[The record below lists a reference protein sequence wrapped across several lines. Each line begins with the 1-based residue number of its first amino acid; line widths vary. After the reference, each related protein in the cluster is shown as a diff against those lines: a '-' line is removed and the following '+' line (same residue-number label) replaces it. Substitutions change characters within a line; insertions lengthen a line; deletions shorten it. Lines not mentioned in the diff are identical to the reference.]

1 MAYIDLSRRD
11 INVLQKIKDPEVDL
25 SATVFVD
32 PALPKDPHLSDPL
45 VYEQTAQKERD
56 IIWEFQ
62 KLEAQQFTILSSQP
76 PSATFIENFRS
87 CINKLSQIIEEHPD
101 YASARNNRAQALR
114 RLCSDSL
121 LVGNT
126 PQLRKALLQQLDE
139 TERQK
144 MALMI
149 LSDLDQ
155 AISLL
160 TPKRGRLG
168 MSQNASRTLAQAHTQ
183 RGAIYHL
190 TSKLMGQGTLSVPA
204 GRREEKW
211 TKLDFEEQASLDFA
225 KGGLYGNEIAK
236 GLAVGTNPT
245 AKLCGQ
251 MVREAMKKEYGQY
264 LVE

>member
-1 MAYIDLSRRD
+1 MAYLDLSRRD
-11 INVLQKIKDPEVDL
+11 INVLQKIKDPESEP
-25 SATVFVD
+25 SAAVYVD

-45 VYEQTAQKERD
+45 VYEQTAQRERD
-56 IIWEFQ
+56 IIREFQ

-76 PSATFIENFRS
+76 LSPAFIASFRS
-87 CINKLSQIIEEHPD
+87 CIDKLSEIIEEHPD
-101 YASARNNRAQALR
+101 YASVRNNRAQALR
-114 RLCSDSL
+114 RLCGDSL
-121 LVGNT
+121 LVGKI
-126 PQLRKALLQQLDE
+126 PQLRKALLQELNE
-139 TERQK
+139 AERQD
-144 MALMI
+144 MALTI

-160 TPKRGRLG
+160 TPKGGHLG

-190 TSKLMGQGTLSVPA
+190 TSKLMGQGTLSVPP
-204 GRREEKW
+204 GRREAKW
-211 TKLDFEEQASLDFA
+211 SKLDFEEHASLDFA

-264 LVE
+264 PVE